1 MARTLSCALVIVISP
16 GNAPS
21 SIYEFAGPGEDN
33 INISHR
39 VVINNAA
46 RQNCVMCS
54 YQLCLAALPR
64 SQWRAISVR
73 DSSSRTQSMLRTKR
87 SFSCVGTVSGVLILV
102 CVRRGRYWWPVRCGR
117 LFMFL
122 LSFSSCCSSLR
133 KLITFSAT
141 ESNRSC
147 GDSNNCVSVVS
158 K

>member
-1 MARTLSCALVIVISP
+1 MARTLSCALVVVIRP

-21 SIYEFAGPGEDN
+21 SIYEFAGPGED

-54 YQLCLAALPR
+54 YQLCLAALLR

-73 DSSSRTQSMLRTKR
+73 HSSSRTQSMLRTKR
-87 SFSCVGTVSGVLILV
+87 SFSCVSGVLILV

-147 GDSNNCVSVVS
+147 GDSNDCVSVVS